1 VTVQEA
7 LNQSAQ
13 ELQQQLEEHRRLL
26 VRAIEGDA
34 GGIEIENCLLLACPH
49 KRTLKGV
56 LAETIGVLEETRKAF
71 KSKRLEVLRKKLIR
85 VLAENA

>member
-1 VTVQEA
+1 MTVQEA

-56 LAETIGVLEETRKAF
+56 LGVLEETRKAF

>member
-1 VTVQEA
+1 MTVQEA

-34 GGIEIENCLLLACPH
+34 GGIEIENCL
-49 KRTLKGV
+49 RSVGGNT
-56 LAETIGVLEETRKAF
+56 
-71 KSKRLEVLRKKLIR
+71 KSFQIQT
-85 VLAENA
+85 A

>member
-34 GGIEIENCLLLACPH
+34 GGIEIENCL
-49 KRTLKGV
+49 RSVGGNT
-56 LAETIGVLEETRKAF
+56 
-71 KSKRLEVLRKKLIR
+71 KSFQIQT
-85 VLAENA
+85 A